1 MTGAAAARWCVAV
14 LTICAMMPLAG
25 CKLID
30 QTTFAPSPSKNPA
43 LLPGAPATSEI
54 GKIDPRTPLLSI
66 DAGTPVPAYGG
77 VLRYA
82 VAQARA
88 RDPNVR
94 FDVLVAVPD
103 TGDAA
108 VQAAAVANVQPQA
121 SALMREIG
129 SDGVAA
135 SRIDLRAG
143 VDPHVSQ
150 PQIRVYVR

>member
-1 MTGAAAARWCVAV
+1 MTGIAAARWCVAV
-14 LTICAMMPLAG
+14 LVLCLAG

-43 LLPGAPATSEI
+43 LLPSETKV

-66 DAGTPVPAYGG
+66 DAGTPVPAYGN

-82 VAQARA
+82 VGQAID

-108 VQAAAVANVQPQA
+108 AQAAAVANVQGQA
-121 SALMREIG
+121 LTLMREIG
-129 SDGVAA
+129 GDGVAA
-135 SRIDLRAG
+135 DRMDLRAG
-143 VDPHVSQ
+143 VDPHITQ

>member
-1 MTGAAAARWCVAV
+1 MTGAAAARYCAAV
-14 LTICAMMPLAG
+14 LTICLAG

-43 LLPGAPATSEI
+43 LLPTTP
-54 GKIDPRTPLLSI
+54 KIDTRTPLLSI
-66 DAGTPVPAYGG
+66 DAGTPVSAYGD

-82 VAQARA
+82 VGQAVR

-94 FDVLVAVPD
+94 FDVLVVVPG

-108 VQAAAVANVQPQA
+108 AQTAAVANAQGQA
-121 SALMREIG
+121 VALMHEIG

-135 SRIDLRAG
+135 DRIDLRAG
-143 VDPHVSQ
+143 VDPHVNLS
-150 PQIRVYVR
+150 QIRVYVR

>member
-1 MTGAAAARWCVAV
+1 MTRATAARCCVAV
-14 LTICAMMPLAG
+14 LTICLAG

-43 LLPGAPATSEI
+43 LLPAPAPAV

-66 DAGTPVPAYGG
+66 DAGTPVPQYGQ

-82 VAQARA
+82 VGLAKR

-108 VQAAAVANVQPQA
+108 AQTAAVTNAQGQA
-121 SALMREIG
+121 VALMREIG
-129 SDGVAA
+129 DDGVPV
-135 SRIDLRAG
+135 SHIDLRAG
-143 VDPHVSQ
+143 VDPHVTQS
-150 PQIRVYVR
+150 QIRVYVRS

>member
-1 MTGAAAARWCVAV
+1 MTGAAAARCCVAV
-14 LTICAMMPLAG
+14 LMLCLAG

-43 LLPGAPATSEI
+43 LLPATPEV
-54 GKIDPRTPLLSI
+54 GKIDPRTPLLSV
-66 DAGTPVPAYGG
+66 DAGTPVPAYGS

-82 VAQARA
+82 VAQAVA

-94 FDVLVAVPD
+94 FDVLVVVPD
-103 TGDAA
+103 AGDAA
-108 VQAAAVANVQPQA
+108 AQAAAVAKAQNDA
-121 SALMREIG
+121 TALMREIG

-143 VDPHVSQ
+143 IDPHVGQS
-150 PQIRVYVR
+150 QIRVYVR

>member
-1 MTGAAAARWCVAV
+1 MTGAAAARYCVAV
-14 LTICAMMPLAG
+14 LTICLAG

-43 LLPGAPATSEI
+43 LLPGTPATTQI

-66 DAGTPVPAYGG
+66 DAGTPVPAYGS

-103 TGDAA
+103 AGDAA
-108 VQAAAVANVQPQA
+108 AQAAAVANVQPQA

-129 SDGVAA
+129 SDGVAG

-143 VDPHVSQ
+143 VDPHINRS
-150 PQIRVYVR
+150 QIRVYVR

>member
-1 MTGAAAARWCVAV
+1 MTGAAAARCCVAV
-14 LTICAMMPLAG
+14 LTICMMTPLTG

-43 LLPGAPATSEI
+43 LLPGAPAVSEI

-82 VAQARA
+82 VAQAVA

-94 FDVLVAVPD
+94 FDVLVVVPD
-103 TGDAA
+103 AGDAA
-108 VQAAAVANVQPQA
+108 AQAAAVANVQPQA
-121 SALMREIG
+121 TALMHEIG

-135 SRIDLRAG
+135 SRIGLRAG
-143 VDPHVSQ
+143 VDPHVNQS
-150 PQIRVYVR
+150 QIRVYVR

>member
-1 MTGAAAARWCVAV
+1 MTEAAAARWCVAV
-14 LTICAMMPLAG
+14 LTIWLMIPLAG

-43 LLPGAPATSEI
+43 LLPSTAAASEI

-66 DAGTPVPAYGG
+66 DAGTPVPAYRG

-82 VAQARA
+82 VVQAVV
-88 RDPNVR
+88 RDPRVR

-103 TGDAA
+103 AGDAA
-108 VQAAAVANVQPQA
+108 AQAAAVARAQNQA
-121 SALMREIG
+121 TTLMREIG

-143 VDPHVSQ
+143 VDPHVNQS
-150 PQIRVYVR
+150 QIRVYVR

>member
-1 MTGAAAARWCVAV
+1 MTGATAARCCVAV
-14 LTICAMMPLAG
+14 LTICLAG

-43 LLPGAPATSEI
+43 LLPGATPPAV

-82 VAQARA
+82 VAQAVA

-103 TGDAA
+103 AGDAA
-108 VQAAAVANVQPQA
+108 AQAAAVANVQNQA
-121 SALMREIG
+121 TALMREIG

-135 SRIDLRAG
+135 SHVDLRAG
-143 VDPHVSQ
+143 VDPHVNQS
-150 PQIRVYVR
+150 QIRVYVR

>member
-1 MTGAAAARWCVAV
+1 MTGVTAARCCVAV
-14 LTICAMMPLAG
+14 LTICLAG

-43 LLPGAPATSEI
+43 LLPTPAPTV

-66 DAGTPVPAYGG
+66 DAGTPLPAYGD

-82 VAQARA
+82 VGLAMR
-88 RDPNVR
+88 RNPNVR

-108 VQAAAVANVQPQA
+108 AQAAAVTSVQGQA
-121 SALMREIG
+121 VALMQQIG
-129 SDGVAA
+129 ADGVPA
-135 SRIDLRAG
+135 SDIDLRAG
-143 VDPHVSQ
+143 VDPHVTQS
-150 PQIRVYVR
+150 QIRVYVRS